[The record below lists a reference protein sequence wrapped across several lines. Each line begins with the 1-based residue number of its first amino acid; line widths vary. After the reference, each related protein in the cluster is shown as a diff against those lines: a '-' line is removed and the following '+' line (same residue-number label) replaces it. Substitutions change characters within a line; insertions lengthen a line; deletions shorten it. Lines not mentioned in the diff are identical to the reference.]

1 MDAFPPIPSGVMSD
15 GAQAHKAPNRRPG
28 AGRRRLKLAVLLGCA
43 AGLIV
48 FAILDRGGIL
58 GHARAS
64 CPGDGAPEV
73 AQVAPSRL
81 GTLRTSIAGVLP
93 GRVGRLYEE
102 GPVTASNA
110 FTDNEPLAPAV
121 SPTARRPAGYEM
133 RWWSPNRDDIVADV
147 FEFADVATAQ
157 RFLDRALSTRCRASG
172 KQEPAPRPAQGGNLA
187 WVNPDGYAQA
197 DIYLSRGRR
206 VYRVAEVPAGP
217 RTSGPLQSG
226 LRRAF
231 YTIDTLACLIPS
243 AGCGASN
250 RAAPA

>member
-1 MDAFPPIPSGVMSD
+1 MSG
-15 GAQAHKAPNRRPG
+15 GAQAHRAPGRRAG
-28 AGRRRLKLAVLLGCA
+28 AGRNRLKLAVLLGCA
-43 AGLIV
+43 FGLIV
-48 FAILDRGGIL
+48 FAIIDRGGIL
-58 GHARAS
+58 GHAKAS

-73 AQVAPSRL
+73 TQVVPSRL

-102 GPVTASNA
+102 GPVTAGDA
-110 FTDNEPLAPAV
+110 FTDNQPLAPAV
-121 SPTARRPAGYEM
+121 SPTARRPAAYEM

-157 RFLDRALSTRCRASG
+157 RFLERALSTRCRISG
-172 KQEPAPRPAQGGNLA
+172 QQAPVVRPAQGGNLA

-206 VYRVAEVPAGP
+206 VDRVGEVPAGM
-217 RTSGPLQSG
+217 RTSRLLPGG

-231 YTIDTLACLIPS
+231 YTVDTLACLIPS
-243 AGCGASN
+243 ARCEASN